1 MRVLLEFR
9 SGSLTGTKIS
19 LKPGQPFCIGRTSKA
34 HQSFPDDNGMS
45 GVHFEVKSDEKGYRI
60 RDLASSNGSFVN
72 DVRVAEPILK
82 DGDKI
87 VVGKTH
93 FSVGVEQSQVQPL
106 PRPSQLTP
114 LAPLPQPIAPLPV
127 RPLPQPKVAVPVV
140 PEPKQPE
147 VPPVP
152 ATPQERL
159 LTVLRG
165 EFQPLY
171 ALLDAAVESD
181 VLKVLFE
188 SKEERESLFE
198 GVQGA
203 QLVHFAPHLVRL
215 PPKSPLLETLV
226 QKSWGKNWGVYIACA
241 KPLPELRAHLRQF
254 LVVNLPGN
262 KQMQFRYYDPR
273 ILRVFLPTCLPEEI
287 NQFFGP
293 VKYFVMED
301 ENPEVLLRF
310 SNSGRG
316 VERKQ
321 LALSP
326 GAKAAPDLVPTSQRK
341 DIEPRQPSDVHQHGI
356 FSIRKEQMA
365 ALTKVEA
372 RTVGNRTLDHIRKTY
387 PKEFDTI
394 GEDKIREVIQHSAK
408 RVAKYGFKGNPDV
421 LKFIEV
427 MVLFGRDFDS
437 DPQLPWAAQIL
448 RKRKKP
454 AVKITAL
461 HEEAIK
467 RWKSSQYPSAV

>member
-1 MRVLLEFR
+1 MSSFHFALE
-9 SGSLTGTKIS
+9 
-19 LKPGQPFCIGRTSKA
+19 C
-34 HQSFPDDNGMS
+34 DDNS
-45 GVHFEVKSDEKGYRI
+45 CRI
-60 RDLASSNGSFVN
+60 RDLSSSNDTFVN
-72 DVRVAEPILK
+72 GDRLAEAILK

-87 VVGKTH
+87 VAGQTH
-93 FSVGVEQSQVQPL
+93 FSVRFEKSQLEAL

-114 LAPLPQPIAPLPV
+114 LAPVPLPTAPLPV
-127 RPLPQPKVAVPVV
+127 VPLPQPKVAVPAV
-140 PEPKQPE
+140 PTPKQPE
-147 VPPVP
+147 APPVP

-159 LTVLRG
+159 LAVLRE

-171 ALLDAAVESD
+171 ALLDAAVEPD
-181 VLKVLFE
+181 VLKVLYE

-198 GVQGA
+198 GAQGA

-215 PPKSPLLETLV
+215 PQKSPLLETLV
-226 QKSWGKNWGVYIACA
+226 QKAWGKNWGVYIACA
-241 KPLPELRAHLRQF
+241 KPLPDLRAHLRQF
-254 LVVNLPGN
+254 LVVNVPGN
-262 KQMQFRYYDPR
+262 KQMHFRYYDPR
-273 ILRVFLPTCLPEEI
+273 ILRVFLPTCLPEEV

-301 ENPEVLLRF
+301 ENQEVLLRF

-321 LALSP
+321 LALWA
-326 GAKAAPDLVPTSQRK
+326 GAKAAPDFVPTSQRK
-341 DIEPRQPSDVHQHGI
+341 DIEPRQPSDVHPHGI
-356 FSIRKEQMA
+356 FTIRKDQMA

-387 PKEFDTI
+387 PKEFNAL
-394 GEDKIREVIQHSAK
+394 GEDKIQEVIRHGAK